1 MDPELSA
8 VQLTGFQETIKEKL
22 KNTVSFDEI
31 ILVNITKELNL
42 PKKSKDAWIALIEFN
57 SHEIA
62 TTALNTYKGMEIEKK

>member
-8 VQLTGFQETIKEKL
+8 VQLTGFQEAIKEKL
-22 KNTVSFDEI
+22 KKIKPFDEI

-42 PKKSKDAWIALIEFN
+42 PKKSKDAWIALIEFD